1 MIRPSQVTDVDCD
14 LFTFRR
20 GDYNIFNMIYV
31 ESRITERMHDGG
43 SVGVEVAE
51 RIANCEG
58 VDPTDLEPP
67 LNESVDLEALD
78 TLLQST
84 RPDATV
90 RFNYRQ
96 YEVEVSNTG
105 QTRVT
110 LTRETDAGGQSRKPQ
125 SSD

>member
-1 MIRPSQVTDVDCD
+1 MK
-14 LFTFRR
+14 
-20 GDYNIFNMIYV
+20 
-31 ESRITERMHDGG
+31 HGG
-43 SVGVEVAE
+43 SVGVEVSE
-51 RIANCEG
+51 RIANREG

-67 LNESVDLEALD
+67 LHESVDFEALD
-78 TLLQST
+78 TFLQST
-84 RPDATV
+84 RPDSTV

-110 LTRETDAGGQSRKPQ
+110 LTRETDAGGQSRNPQ